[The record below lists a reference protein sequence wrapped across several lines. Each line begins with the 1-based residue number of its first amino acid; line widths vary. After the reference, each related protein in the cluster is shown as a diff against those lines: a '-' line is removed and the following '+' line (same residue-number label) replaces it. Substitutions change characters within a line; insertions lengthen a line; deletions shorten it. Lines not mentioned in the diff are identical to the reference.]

1 MNVLKLFATAVPPF
15 AVALAKKL
23 GAVASVW
30 FNYTGYYIKGETL
43 MLHHGQKTLKK
54 APNFY

>member
-1 MNVLKLFATAVPPF
+1 MNVLKLLATAVPPS

-23 GAVASVW
+23 GAAASLG
-30 FNYTGYYIKGETL
+30 FKYTGYYIKGEML

-54 APNFY
+54 APNSH